1 MVRETARHGLD
12 GHVGVASV
20 AAAPTSM
27 IRAEAGA
34 AQASAASSAP
44 AATMSLGRWSIPAF
58 NTTNRPGLWC
68 GGLSARGSYSF
79 WTLMAFGPL
88 SPCSSS

>member
-1 MVRETARHGLD
+1 MRETARHGLE
-12 GHVGVASV
+12 GQVGVAFAAV
-20 AAAPTSM
+20 APISM

-44 AATMSLGRWSIPAF
+44 AATMNLGRWSIPPV
-58 NTTNRPGLWC
+58 NTTNRRELWC
-68 GGLSARGSYSF
+68 AGPGSYIF
-79 WTLMAFGPL
+79 WTFMAFGPL